1 MDMVKSTV
9 DAARGELEQLN
20 NQLVSAQASQF
31 TKETSAMQALERF
44 PAVGKEVEEE
54 IKTHQWL
61 KDT

>member
-20 NQLVSAQASQF
+20 NQLVTAQASQF

>member
-9 DAARGELEQLN
+9 DAARGELDQLN
-20 NQLVSAQASQF
+20 NQLVAAQGNQF
-31 TKETSAMQALERF
+31 TRETSTLQAFERF

-54 IKTHQWL
+54 IKNHQWL